1 MERSF
6 SRKKFIG
13 ISLLVVLLILA
24 GTVYYLLTEYKVTDV
39 MVEGNIHYTPAEIR
53 DMVLPGGIKDNS
65 LYLRL
70 YFRNRKMEDIP
81 FIETMDVEIMSHNM
95 IKVVVYEKAL
105 AGCIE
110 YLGKYMYFDKDG
122 VVVESSDQTT
132 PGVPQIKGLTFDSV
146 MLHEPLPVGNS
157 DIFSEILKVTQLLD
171 KYQLTADQIFFSNKG
186 NVTLYFGNVRVDMGG
201 EANVDEKVMQ
211 LREIIPH
218 LEGKSGILHMENFNK
233 ETTTVTFVPDDAPG
247 ARMPEEEASD
257 QMPDLLQGIAIE
269 DGEGVSDG
277 VSEEETTGEGAEEA
291 DPAKQQSDAAG
302 AEEKKPET
310 AQQENGEGSQ
320 KKTEEKK
327 TEEKKTETTQSDS
340 VQTSEGTQAA
350 ETVGGQKTDTT
361 QPSTQSTDGGEG
373 AKSTDG
379 EAAGTDGG
387 ALQQQESQQEN
398 TVQLPSDILP

>member
-6 SRKKFIG
+6 SRKKFIA
-13 ISLLVVLLILA
+13 ISLLVILLILA

-39 MVEGNIHYTPAEIR
+39 MVEGNIHYTAAEIR

-70 YFRNRKMEDIP
+70 YFRNREMEDIP
-81 FIETMDVEIMSHNM
+81 FIETMDVEIMTHNM

-122 VVVESSDQTT
+122 VVVESSEQTT
-132 PGVPQIKGLTFDSV
+132 PGVPQIKGLTFESV
-146 MLHEPLPVGNS
+146 MLHEPLPVGNP

-247 ARMPEEEASD
+247 AQEPLEETSD
-257 QMPDLLQGIAIE
+257 QMPDLLEGITLDDGTQILPG
-269 DGEGVSDG
+269 DGESTEEPSEIPESSASSDNAQSQEAEKPRTTQES
-277 VSEEETTGEGAEEA
+277 SE
-291 DPAKQQSDAAG
+291 QSG
-302 AEEKKPET
+302 QKKTEDT
-310 AQQENGEGSQ
+310 DESQ
-320 KKTEEKK
+320 KKTEETKK
-327 TEEKKTETTQSDS
+327 TDTA
-340 VQTSEGTQAA
+340 QTDAT
-350 ETVGGQKTDTT
+350 QKTDTT
-361 QPSTQSTDGGEG
+361 QTTQSTETETVGGQSSETG
-373 AKSTDG
+373 TTSTD
-379 EAAGTDGG
+379 TT
-387 ALQQQESQQEN
+387 QQTQQTSETQESQQEN

>member
-6 SRKKFIG
+6 SRKKFIAV
-13 ISLLVVLLILA
+13 SVLVFLLILA
-24 GTVYYLLTEYKVTDV
+24 GTIYYLLTEYKVTDV
-39 MVEGNIHYTPAEIR
+39 MVEGNIHYTAAEIR

-70 YFRNRKMEDIP
+70 YFRNREMEDIP
-81 FIETMDVEIMSHNM
+81 FIETMDVEIMTHNM

-122 VVVESSDQTT
+122 VVVEASEQTT
-132 PGVPQIKGLTFDSV
+132 PGVPQIKGLTFESV
-146 MLHEPLPVGNS
+146 MLHEPLPVGNP

-247 ARMPEEEASD
+247 AKMQEEEISD
-257 QMPDLLQGIAIE
+257 QMPDLLEGITLE
-269 DGEGVSDG
+269 DGTEVVAG
-277 VSEEETTGEGAEEA
+277 EEEQVQEPAEE
-291 DPAKQQSDAAG
+291 PAQESSATSEKVKSTETEQQ
-302 AEEKKPET
+302 KPS
-310 AQQENGEGSQ
+310 QESSEQSGQ
-320 KKTEEKK
+320 KKTEETQTGETQK
-327 TEEKKTETTQSDS
+327 TQEAE
-340 VQTSEGTQAA
+340 AA
-350 ETVGGQKTDTT
+350 VGGQ
-361 QPSTQSTDGGEG
+361 STQT
-373 AKSTDG
+373 
-379 EAAGTDGG
+379 EAANTDP
-387 ALQQQESQQEN
+387 APQSPEQQESQQEN